1 VTARIQ
7 RPSVLSAKKANA
19 LTDTQ
24 AMQRTPIQTMNSA
37 GRVDVDMHG
46 IMRIRRLN
54 SPNADTAFLGS
65 S

>member
-1 VTARIQ
+1 
-7 RPSVLSAKKANA
+7 
-19 LTDTQ
+19 
-24 AMQRTPIQTMNSA
+24 MQRTPIQTMNSA

-46 IMRIRRLN
+46 IMRIRRFN